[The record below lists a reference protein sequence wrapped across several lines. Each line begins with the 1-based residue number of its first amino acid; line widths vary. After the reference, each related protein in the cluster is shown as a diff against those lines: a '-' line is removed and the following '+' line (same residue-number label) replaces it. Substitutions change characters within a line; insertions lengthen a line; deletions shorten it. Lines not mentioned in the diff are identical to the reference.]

1 MIWTAT
7 QMATIAIARVKSKF
21 VTSITSVPASER
33 IASHSLPPA
42 QCLSPFFLVGLVFG
56 FRSGVNRAAAMTHEF
71 LSFFDNPFGGLAQ
84 LLSLLIQVVE
94 SLSAALAKQFPR
106 FFAAEQRGHHPTDGP

>member
-21 VTSITSVPASER
+21 VISITSIPAREP
-33 IASHSLPPA
+33 IASYSLPV

-56 FRSGVNRAAAMTHEF
+56 FRSGVNRAAAMPYEF
-71 LSFFDNPFGGLAQ
+71 LSFFDDSFGGLAQ

-94 SLSAALAKQFPR
+94 SLPAALAKQFPR
-106 FFAAEQRGHHPTDGP
+106 FFAAEQRGHQPTNGP